1 MTSQNPKS
9 FSSVIIGG
17 VYPFRDQSIQFDFDP
32 RINVFIGPNAT
43 GKSTIL
49 KWLAFNSVLNKS
61 YLRSGGYIQSNDDLG
76 LPTPQAVPYTYI
88 APVRK
93 SLENFSISRSVGNH
107 VYDSLFFDNRWQ
119 DEDNFERPCP
129 MYDWRFSPDVALLIE
144 DFSENTSWRRESFFS
159 TFRHGGYASSKED
172 LLPFR
177 LGPGTHL
184 GHDTPYWSQEWQL
197 WQSLLV
203 QDHEEDFDV
212 HRVYS
217 AMEKLYVKTLY
228 NRVLF
233 ADLGENENKE
243 VDWDWLVQDAAYRCV
258 QEICPEVIVGER
270 PSDSTIRESRQPF
283 DFWLEETIT
292 MVNPGTEFHTP
303 DSTSTRPVHLRNL
316 STGTQGLY
324 WWVWYLALKQAYYY
338 DFVEDFASRPG
349 LLFIDEIE
357 NHLHPTWQRRV
368 IPALLK
374 HFPGLQIFATTHSPF
389 VVAGLKRGQI
399 HALYREDGAV
409 KVDKLSEEEKEER
422 IEAWP
427 VEDILRQFME
437 VYDPTDWATSIRSS
451 ALRWLRNREL
461 NDEPAKDWLH
471 SQLAHLGGIPV
482 PERTRDEAGA
492 LVWLGQRRD
501 EHPPTTNR
509 NAYEWYEKAVEY
521 LESVVDPDWE
531 EGGPYAA
538 GNAELLRRLEKMLE
552 EQDLENRGNDTEG

>member
-1 MTSQNPKS
+1 MSNGEIERYATVRIDNVP
-9 FSSVIIGG
+9 
-17 VYPFRDQSIQFDFDP
+17 PFHKEGITLDLDP
-32 RINVFIGPNAT
+32 RANVFIGPNST

-49 KWLAFNSVLNKS
+49 RELAFREDSSDRVGPEGQLPRLHAVPHI
-61 YLRSGGYIQSNDDLG
+61 YLPPVRLEAH
-76 LPTPQAVPYTYI
+76 PTPSDDKNPWGKGLDEFDQLAPEGAAYGTPLPVGQYDQLELGELEYKRLFVEEERFVECVRSLLGSHILEETIDDCTYTNDY
-88 APVRK
+88 RT
-93 SLENFSISRSVGNH
+93 S
-107 VYDSLFFDNRWQ
+107 DNRHKVTEWVNWQ
-119 DEDNFERPCP
+119 F
-129 MYDWRFSPDVALLIE
+129 LL
-144 DFSENTSWRRESFFS
+144 
-159 TFRHGGYASSKED
+159 G
-172 LLPFR
+172 
-177 LGPGTHL
+177 
-184 GHDTPYWSQEWQL
+184 
-197 WQSLLV
+197 
-203 QDHEEDFDV
+203 
-212 HRVYS
+212 
-217 AMEKLYVKTLY
+217 Y
-228 NRVLF
+228 NREWLDGDKVYWAMQMLYE
-233 ADLGENENKE
+233 DGRGGRHDYVIE
-243 VDWDWLVQDAAYRCV
+243 VTTRAYGCV
-258 QEICPEVIVGER
+258 REICPEVLVGEGPHHR
-270 PSDSTIRESRQPF
+270 VFGIGAD
-283 DFWLEETIT
+283 DY
-292 MVNPGTEFHTP
+292 VPGEVIQMPEVEFGFEMDTP
-303 DSTSTRPVHLRNL
+303 DTELGTPIPVSTL

-324 WWVWYLALKQAYYY
+324 LWIWYLACRIGFHYRFY
-338 DFVEDFASRPG
+338 EDADPDEGGNWWERPAI
-349 LLFIDEIE
+349 LLIDEIE

-374 HFPGLQIFATTHSPF
+374 HFPGLQILASTHSPF

-461 NDEPAKDWLH
+461 NDEPAKDWLD